1 VEVNTKTITKT
12 KEGAEITATAEEIK
26 PHFDKVQDDFRSKAE
41 IKGFR
46 KGKAPLSLIKKMYK
60 DAIESEAINEIVN
73 HFFGQAIS
81 EHKLQPVG
89 DPVLKNVDYKPDG
102 DFTFS
107 VEYEVIPEIE
117 LQDYKNIE
125 VEKPVQHVTDDMV
138 ERELES
144 LRLNYATRSEV
155 ESVTDTYHSLTV
167 DIQELDDQGMA
178 IIGKRSQDQVINLF
192 DERYEQ
198 DLVTPLLSAEKD
210 GEYVVKY
217 SHDHGEHKH
226 DVHIKVAV
234 KKIEKVTLPELTDEL
249 VKEKFKDKFE
259 SVEQLREDVR
269 NQIQTIFEQE
279 STRTVRNR
287 IADEIVKLHDFPIP
301 EALILKVF
309 DQMIEDVKNRM
320 PEKKLPPDFD
330 RHAFEAEY
338 YTQAEWQ
345 AKWSVLREKLFET
358 ENITVEDSDIEER
371 AEIDAAQYGV
381 GKDQVL
387 NLYKSNHQIF
397 DSIMHQKLMDALES
411 YATIVEKEMKP
422 GEREQ
427 EQEQQKSRIIK

>member
-26 PHFDKVQDDFRSKAE
+26 PHFDKVQEDFRAKAE

-73 HFFGQAIS
+73 QLFSQAVS
-81 EHKLQPVG
+81 EQKLLPVG
-89 DPVLKNVDYKPDG
+89 EPVLKNVEYKPDE

-117 LQDYKNIE
+117 LKDYKNIE
-125 VEKPVQHVTDDMV
+125 VEKPVQKVTDEMV

-144 LRLNYATRSEV
+144 LRLNYATRSDADA
-155 ESVTDTYHSLTV
+155 VTDTYHSLTV
-167 DIQELDDQGMA
+167 DIQELDEQGMA

-198 DLVTPLLSAEKD
+198 ELVNPLLNAEKG
-210 GEYVVKY
+210 GEYVIKY

-226 DVHIKVAV
+226 NVHIKASV
-234 KKIEKVTLPELTDEL
+234 KKIEKVTLPELTDEF

-259 SVEQLREDVR
+259 SVEQLHGDVR

-279 STRTVRNR
+279 SSRTVRNR
-287 IADEIVKLHDFPIP
+287 IADEIVKRHDFPVP
-301 EALILKVF
+301 EALISKVF
-309 DQMIEDVKNRM
+309 DQMIEDLKSRM
-320 PEKKLPPDFD
+320 PENKLPPDFD

-338 YTQAEWQ
+338 YPQAEWQ
-345 AKWSVLREKLFET
+345 AKWSILRDKLFST
-358 ENITVEDSDIEER
+358 ENIEVEDKDIEDR
-371 AEIDAAQYGV
+371 AEKDAVQYGV
-381 GKDQVL
+381 GKEQVL
-387 NLYKSNHQIF
+387 NLYKSNHQIL
-397 DSIMHQKLMDALES
+397 DSIMHNKLMDVLES
-411 YATIVEKEMKP
+411 YASISEKKVKP
-422 GEREQ
+422 GEQ
-427 EQEQQKSRIIK
+427 EQEQQKSRIIQ